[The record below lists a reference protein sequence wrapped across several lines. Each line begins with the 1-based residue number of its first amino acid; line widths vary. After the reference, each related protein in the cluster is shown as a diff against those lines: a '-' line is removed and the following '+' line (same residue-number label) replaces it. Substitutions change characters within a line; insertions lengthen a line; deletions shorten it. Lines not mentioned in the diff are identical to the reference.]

1 MDKWSFNTI
10 ICLYF
15 SLFLKYNYII
25 IYFAIRNTKLVK
37 NITKIHQVFVIEN
50 FNNTT

>member
-15 SLFLKYNYII
+15 RLFLKYNYII
-25 IYFAIRNTKLVK
+25 VYFAIINTKLVK
-37 NITKIHQVFVIEN
+37 NRTKIHQVFLNEY